1 MRHGILLVTAL
12 LLTACSSVLPDK
24 SANLEDFIPAEES
37 AEQIMCSKEFS
48 FVLDHFDN
56 NCYWTELERVVD
68 GDTLIIADGVRVR
81 FIGIDTPE
89 TKDPRKPLQ
98 KFGPE
103 ASGKTKELLSESSRI
118 CLLSDPDGDELDKY
132 GRRLAYIF
140 TESGVDV
147 NAELL
152 KSGHAK
158 GYFYFPFTRKE
169 EFQCYA
175 KKAKE
180 AGVGMWE

>member
-1 MRHGILLVTAL
+1 
-12 LLTACSSVLPDK
+12 
-24 SANLEDFIPAEES
+24 
-37 AEQIMCSKEFS
+37 
-48 FVLDHFDN
+48 
-56 NCYWTELERVVD
+56 VD
-68 GDTLIIADGVRVR
+68 GDTLILADGVRVR

-103 ASGKTKELLSESSRI
+103 ASGKTKELLSESKRI

-152 KSGHAK
+152 RTGYAK

-180 AGVGMWE
+180 AKVGMWE

>member
-1 MRHGILLVTAL
+1 MKRIFLFVFAFS
-12 LLTACSSVLPDK
+12 LTACSSVLPDN
-24 SANLEDFIPAEES
+24 SADLSDFIPSEENT
-37 AEQIMCSKEFS
+37 EQIICSKEFT
-48 FVLDHFDN
+48 FVSDHFDKD
-56 NCYWTELERVVD
+56 CYWTELVRVVD
-68 GDTLIIADGVRVR
+68 GDTLIIPDDVRVR

-103 ASGKTKELLSESSRI
+103 ASGKTKELLSESKRI

-152 KSGHAK
+152 RTGYAK

-169 EFQCYA
+169 EFRCYA

-180 AGVGMWE
+180 EKVGMWE

>member
-1 MRHGILLVTAL
+1 MKRIIIVLILL
-12 LLTACSSVLPDK
+12 LLTACSSVLPDRP
-24 SANLEDFIPAEES
+24 ANLFDFIPKEEKI
-37 AEQIMCSKEFS
+37 EQEMCSREFT
-48 FVLDHFDN
+48 FKNDHFDKD
-56 NCYWTELERVVD
+56 CQWTELERVVD
-68 GDTLIIADGVRVR
+68 GDTLIIADNVRVR

-103 ASGKTKELLSESSRI
+103 ASEKTKELLSESKRI
-118 CLLSDPDGDELDKY
+118 CLLSDPEGDELDKY

-152 KSGHAK
+152 RTGYAK
-158 GYFYFPFTRKE
+158 GYFYFPFERKE
-169 EFQCYA
+169 EFRCYA
-175 KKAKE
+175 AQAKE
-180 AGVGMWE
+180 EEVGMWE

>member
-1 MRHGILLVTAL
+1 MKRIIIVLILLF
-12 LLTACSSVLPDK
+12 LTACSSVLPDK
-24 SANLEDFIPAEES
+24 PRDLSDFIPREENI
-37 AEQIMCSKEFS
+37 EQIMCSKEFT
-48 FVLDHFDN
+48 FVSDHFDKD
-56 NCYWTELERVVD
+56 CYWTELERVVD
-68 GDTLIIADGVRVR
+68 GDTLILADGVRVR

-132 GRRLAYIF
+132 ERRLAYIF

-152 KSGHAK
+152 RTGYAK
-158 GYFYFPFTRKE
+158 GYFYFPFSRKE
-169 EFQCYA
+169 EFRCYA

-180 AGVGMWE
+180 EKVGMWE